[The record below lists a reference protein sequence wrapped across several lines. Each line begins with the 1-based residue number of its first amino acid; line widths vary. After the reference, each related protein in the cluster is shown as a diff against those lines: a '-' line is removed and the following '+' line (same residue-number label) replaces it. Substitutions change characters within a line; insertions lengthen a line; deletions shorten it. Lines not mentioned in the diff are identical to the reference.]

1 MVVTKV
7 TKVSDRVRSIQPSAT
22 LAISAEAKR
31 LARAGKPVINMGV
44 GEPDFNT
51 PEHIVRAAEKALR
64 EGKTFYTPA
73 KGIPEL
79 IDAIVDVYRE
89 KNYDI
94 SQENVIVTPG
104 AKYAIFEAMLS
115 TIDEGD
121 EVILLDPSWV
131 SYEPCVAVS
140 GGKVVWVPHSEGFE
154 DAPVEEYVTD
164 RCRMIVI
171 NSPSNPL
178 GVVYPKSFLKKI
190 RDLAVDMDLIVM
202 SDEIYDKIVF
212 DEEFHSIAEFD
223 DMLERTILI
232 NGFSKTYAMTG
243 WRLGY
248 AIAPEEIIKYM
259 LRLQSH
265 SVSHPTSFV
274 QYAGVEALKGDQSCV
289 REMVKEFRA
298 RRDIMIEYLKE
309 MGLEFAPPKG
319 AFYMFVNVEKDSVE
333 FCEKFLKEK
342 YVAATPGKA
351 FGKSFATWI
360 RLSYATSRDNIVEA
374 MERLSEFLQS

>member
-223 DMLERTILI
+223 GMLERTILI

>member
-1 MVVTKV
+1 MIVTKV
-7 TKVSDRVRSIQPSAT
+7 TKVSGRVRSIQPSAT

-79 IDAIVDVYRE
+79 IDAIVEVYRE

-289 REMVKEFRA
+289 GEMVKEFRA

>member
-7 TKVSDRVRSIQPSAT
+7 TKVSGRVRSIQPSAT